1 MPSKRKMGKKL
12 YRKKTQRGGDSASYG
27 FGSAVA
33 PGAPYAQEVIAKE
46 GCVAAT
52 RPGTLV
58 GYSAGS
64 GGLPGLTGF
73 AGGGT
78 RRLKKSSKKST
89 FKKFSLKK
97 MMKSVKKYFSTKRVK
112 KQRGGRW
119 TADTAAAYA
128 TGPNV
133 FLPVTRIGCEGG
145 LVNTSPPGA
154 LNPALSF
161 KQMGGVGGIASPYYS
176 APTAG
181 YGNEA
186 SKWVSSTGTPSLL
199 QTPYEARTLNPA
211 CLKTGGGLVY
221 AGGDDQDDSSSDDSS
236 SDDEMNPMSGGSRS
250 HRKRV
255 DRKKNLKRRK

>member
-1 MPSKRKMGKKL
+1 MGKKL
-12 YRKKTQRGGDSASYG
+12 YKKRKTQRGGDSASYG

-33 PGAPYAQEVIAKE
+33 RGAPYAQEVVAKE
-46 GCVAAT
+46 ACGAAT

-78 RRLKKSSKKST
+78 RRAKKS
-89 FKKFSLKK
+89 KKFSLNGLVKSFK
-97 MMKSVKKYFSTKRVK
+97 NFFKGKQMKKRVKSFKNYFKSK

-133 FLPVTRIGCEGG
+133 FLPATRIGCEGG

-154 LNPALSF
+154 QNPAMAF
-161 KQMGGVGGIASPYYS
+161 KQMGGAGTLASPYYS
-176 APTAG
+176 AQTAG
-181 YGNEA
+181 YTNQP
-186 SKWVSSTGTPSLL
+186 STWVSPNGTPSLL
-199 QTPYEARTLNPA
+199 QTPYDARALNPA
-211 CLKTGGGLVY
+211 CLKTGGGY
-221 AGGDDQDDSSSDDSS
+221 DDDDNNNDQD
-236 SDDEMNPMSGGSRS
+236 GGARRR
-250 HRKRV
+250 RKS
-255 DRKKNLKRRK
+255 KSKAKRRR